1 MAYSDHF
8 PDRAPGASRSVSFLD
23 PIHLYDVV
31 RRRRARIGTTFI
43 LLLLVFVAL
52 LVIVAPRYSAT
63 AIVLV
68 DPRQQRVLQSDSV
81 LPGIGN
87 DMAAVDSQVEVIQS
101 APIAMKVI
109 KALKL
114 DEDPE
119 FGPSSNPLAAMLR
132 ALTGEP
138 PETRM
143 RSTLS
148 RFENN
153 LKVRRRG
160 VTYILEIEFLS
171 RSPERAAEV
180 ANAIAKAYVEQQ
192 EAAKSG
198 ATSDA
203 SSFLGDRLVQLR
215 KQSSDADA
223 AVARYKAES
232 GLVNSGD
239 KRSVVEQQLAET
251 NQQLVAAGVRKEEIQ
266 SRLKQIEKAG
276 SNAAARS
283 SLVEALSSPV
293 ITALRAQYAVASKT
307 SAELA
312 QSLGPRHP
320 QVKNSNAE
328 LASINAQIDTEISR
342 LAAGV
347 RNEFEAAQAREK
359 SLQASLEKLK
369 TATATNDTAT
379 VRLRELER
387 EAEAAQT
394 ILQRSLVRYKETR
407 EQEGFQAADVR
418 ILSPAAV
425 PLQSAGPNRKL
436 LLALASFASLGMAI
450 AFGVAT
456 DGRELRLTPSLAAA
470 TVSAAPPASA
480 IEAPSADNVLP
491 RAAPPAPAIAA
502 PTQHPVRL
510 PTFGLL
516 PHVGV
521 GRTSADARFAGDAAL
536 ARFSFQSA
544 FSPFVEGIGRL
555 VRDITLAHP
564 GRPHILALTSLA
576 PGAGVSTVASGVAQA
591 FVRNGERV
599 LLIDASVGR
608 HAEASTQPIA
618 LLQMFQASLP
628 LEQAIDRNGS
638 VDAMRSGAST
648 ATDLLPAFDSLQMN
662 AMLQQLRKQYA
673 VIVIDTGL
681 PVINAQTQRLLAL
694 ADSALL
700 VVGVDGTTKLLEQ
713 PAFDALQLHRPKF
726 DGMVINNV
734 DLDQYQA
741 RRLREQPT
749 AAPLTAAGAA

>member
-8 PDRAPGASRSVSFLD
+8 PDRAPGTASVSARLLD
-23 PIHLYDVV
+23 PHYLYEVL
-31 RRRRARIGTTFI
+31 RRRRRRIATTFVI
-43 LLLLVFVAL
+43 LLLAFAAL
-52 LVIVAPRYSAT
+52 LALLAPRYSAT

-68 DPRQQRVLQSDSV
+68 DPRQQRVLQSDAV
-81 LPGIGN
+81 LSGIGN
-87 DMAAVDSQVEVIQS
+87 DMAAVDSQVEVVQS
-101 APIAMKVI
+101 APIAIKVI
-109 KALKL
+109 KELKL

-119 FGPSSNPLAAMLR
+119 FGPSDNPLVALLR
-132 ALTGEP
+132 MLTGEQ

-148 RFENN
+148 RFGSN

-160 VTYILEIEFLS
+160 VTYVLEIEFLS
-171 RSPERAAEV
+171 RSPERSAQV
-180 ANAIAKAYVEQQ
+180 ANAIAKTYIDQQ

-203 SSFLGDRLVQLR
+203 SNFLGERLVLLR

-223 AVARYKAES
+223 AVARYRAES

-251 NQQLVAAGVRKEEIQ
+251 NQQLVAAGVRKEEIE

-276 SNAAARS
+276 ANAAARS

-293 ITALRAQYAVASKT
+293 ITALRAQYAVAAKT

-320 QVKNSNAE
+320 AVKTSNAE
-328 LASINAQIDTEISR
+328 LAAIAAQIDTEISR

-369 TATATNDTAT
+369 TATASNDRAT
-379 VRLRELER
+379 VRLHELER
-387 EAEAAQT
+387 EADAAQT

-407 EQEGFQAADVR
+407 EQEGVQAADVR

-425 PLQSAGPNRKL
+425 PLTSAGPNRKL
-436 LLALASFASLGMAI
+436 LLALATFASLGLAI
-450 AFGVAT
+450 AFAVAT
-456 DGRELRLTPSLAAA
+456 DATEHPVAARA
-470 TVSAAPPASA
+470 VPAASPAPAVAQAPVAVADVLPGAAPPNPA
-480 IEAPSADNVLP
+480 L
-491 RAAPPAPAIAA
+491 AAPM
-502 PTQHPVRL
+502 QHPLRL

-516 PHVGV
+516 PNVGAS
-521 GRTSADARFAGDAAL
+521 RTAGDAAL

-544 FSPFVEGIGRL
+544 FSPFVEGVGRM
-555 VRDITLAHP
+555 VRDFTIAHP
-564 GRPHILALTSLA
+564 GRPHILALTSLSR
-576 PGAGVSTVASGVAQA
+576 GAGVSTVASGFAHA
-591 FVRNGERV
+591 FRRNGEKT
-599 LLIDASVGR
+599 LLIDATVGQID
-608 HAEASTQPIA
+608 ASHQA
-618 LLQMFQASLP
+618 MNMMQLFQAKLP
-628 LEQAIDRNGS
+628 LDSAIHRNGNG
-638 VDAMRSGAST
+638 VDTLIGGAGNSG
-648 ATDLLPAFDSLQMN
+648 DLLPAFDSLQMN
-662 AMLQQLRKQYA
+662 AMLQQLRSRYA

-681 PVINAQTQRLLAL
+681 QLTDTQTQRFLAL

-700 VVGVDGTTKLLEQ
+700 VVSGTESSKLLEQ
-713 PAFDALQLHRPKF
+713 PVFEALQARRGKF
-726 DGMVINNV
+726 DGMIVNHV
-734 DLDQYQA
+734 DLDLYQA
-741 RRLREQPT
+741 QRLRDQPGG
-749 AAPLTAAGAA
+749 AAPSPLMPAGAG

>member
-8 PDRAPGASRSVSFLD
+8 PDRALGASQSASLLNPRYLA
-23 PIHLYDVV
+23 DVI
-31 RRRRARIGTTFI
+31 RRRRARIATTFI
-43 LLLLVFVAL
+43 LLLLALVAL
-52 LVIVAPRYSAT
+52 LAVITPRYSAT

-101 APIAMKVI
+101 APIATKVI
-109 KALKL
+109 KDLKL

-119 FGPSSNPLAAMLR
+119 FGPSSNPLAALLR
-132 ALTGEP
+132 AIIGEQ

-148 RFENN
+148 RFANN

-160 VTYILEIEFLS
+160 VTYVLEIEFLS
-171 RSPERAAEV
+171 RSPERSAEV

-192 EAAKSG
+192 EAARSG

-223 AVARYKAES
+223 AVARYRAES

-239 KRSVVEQQLAET
+239 KRTVIEQQLAET

-276 SNAAARS
+276 SNASARS

-293 ITALRAQYAVASKT
+293 ITALRAQYAVAAKT

-312 QSLGPRHP
+312 QTLGPRHP

-328 LASINAQIDTEISR
+328 LAAINSQIDTEIGR

-359 SLQASLEKLK
+359 SLQASLERLK
-369 TATATNDTAT
+369 TATASNDTAT

-436 LLALASFASLGMAI
+436 LLALAAFASLGLAL
-450 AFGVAT
+450 AFAVVT
-456 DGRELRLTPSLAAA
+456 DGRELPVPTALASRLAPVASPPAAKVEA
-470 TVSAAPPASA
+470 PIAEPALPPAAPQ
-480 IEAPSADNVLP
+480 
-491 RAAPPAPAIAA
+491 APAIAA
-502 PTQHPVRL
+502 PTQHPLRL

-516 PHVGV
+516 PHVGA
-521 GRTSADARFAGDAAL
+521 GASSNQPGDAAL
-536 ARFSFQSA
+536 TRFSFQSA
-544 FSPFVEGIGRL
+544 FSPFVEGVGRV
-555 VRDITLAHP
+555 VRDVTLAHP

-576 PGAGVSTVASGVAQA
+576 PGAGVSTVATGVAQA
-591 FVRNGERV
+591 FVRNGDRT
-599 LLIDASVGR
+599 LLIDASVG
-608 HAEASTQPIA
+608 HVDASTQPV
-618 LLQMFQASLP
+618 P
-628 LEQAIDRNGS
+628 LVRLFEADMPLDQAIDRNGG
-638 VDAMRSGAST
+638 VDIVRSGAGT

-662 AMLQQLRKQYA
+662 AMLQQLRQQYA

-681 PVINAQTQRLLAL
+681 PVTDAQTQRFLAL

-700 VVGVDGTTKLLEQ
+700 VVGAAESTRLLEQ
-713 PAFDALQLHRPKF
+713 PVFDALQARRGKF
-726 DGMVINNV
+726 NGMVINNV

-741 RRLREQPT
+741 RRLRDQP
-749 AAPLTAAGAA
+749 AAPVTATGAV